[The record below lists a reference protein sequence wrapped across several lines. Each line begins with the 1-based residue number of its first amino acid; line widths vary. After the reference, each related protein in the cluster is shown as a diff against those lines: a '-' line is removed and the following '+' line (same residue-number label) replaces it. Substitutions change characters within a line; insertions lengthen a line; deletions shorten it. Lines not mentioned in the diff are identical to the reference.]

1 MDFLVL
7 RMRRSA
13 LKRIIVSYRPTLDV
27 EYLQS
32 LLGFSDLEECR
43 EFLRSE
49 RCVLTRAAEGKLVI
63 DCAASKEAWK

>member
-7 RMRRSA
+7 RMRRTA
-13 LKRIIVSYRPTLDV
+13 LKRIIASYRPTLDV

-32 LLGFSDLEECR
+32 LLGFSKLEECQ

-49 RCVLTRAAEGKLVI
+49 RCVLTQSAQAKLVI
-63 DCAASKEAWK
+63 DCAASKEARK